1 MEPFITAIFRSKT
14 FWLVL
19 LVIFLTLVYTNSRQA
34 YKANAPVYQS
44 TQGSSEKPATKSDDA
59 PADKS
64 AASDDNT
71 DARKRGPA
79 PKAAAQARRRTGFRN
94 GIPSIMCSRR

>member
-1 MEPFITAIFRSKT
+1 MAIFRSKT

-19 LVIFLTLVYTNSRQA
+19 LVILLTLVYTNSRQA

-44 TQGSSEKPATKSDDA
+44 TQGSSAKPATKSDDA

-71 DARKRGPA
+71 DARKKERPGAEGGSPGA
-79 PKAAAQARRRTGFRN
+79 KKDRVP
-94 GIPSIMCSRR
+94 